1 MISPETVTALVG
13 QYGLWVLAPA
23 AVAEGPIVTV
33 IAGWLARIG
42 LLDLRAVFVLVVL
55 ADLAGDV
62 VFYGLGRWVP
72 LMPQRLRLRLGL
84 NETRLDAL
92 AGHFHCR
99 GGRSLVFGKLT
110 HSAGALVLVAA
121 GMARMPLGRF
131 VFWNLAATLPKSAL
145 FLALGWG
152 LGDAHALIGDWLAT
166 GSLVALGL
174 IAALGLWS
182 LHVRRLSA

>member
-42 LLDLRAVFVLVVL
+42 LLDLRAVFALVVL
-55 ADLAGDV
+55 ADLVGDV
-62 VFYGLGRWVP
+62 VFYSLGRWVP
-72 LMPQRLRLRLGL
+72 RMPQRLRLRLGL
-84 NETRLDAL
+84 NEARLAAL

-152 LGDAHALIGDWLAT
+152 LGDAHALIGDW
-166 GSLVALGL
+166 
-174 IAALGLWS
+174 IAAVSLALLLPIGWIGLC
-182 LHVRRLSA
+182 LLRRHRVAP